1 MSKILRRPMFR
12 GGRVSSYGTGI
23 AAPLVPGYKEGG
35 QIGGG
40 IIYGKPMGD
49 RFGFAEPKTYSET
62 LKEQRR
68 LAELL
73 KDGFRTEEDIKKEY
87 ESRLRGLEPDVLF
100 GVEEFG
106 PGTFGDI
113 EQPMSELYEA
123 SNTPEAQ
130 SAYISEELAK
140 EQLLI
145 NEARELGAITDQLPP
160 KTAKEIQTEKNKN
173 IELAKLK
180 NLANQDTDTS
190 SQFESYFKEYL
201 PVIQEQLKPDSDS
214 SKRAKFLE
222 LAKAG
227 LSILSQPGGQT
238 LGEVVGKATAPSI
251 TNLQN
256 LMVQDEQAAQAPK
269 LLALQAA
276 IKRMDGPSA
285 TQLGIKGKRIQIV
298 AEDFVDKGLSADA
311 GYKAANTLD
320 KLRLQGSDLSG
331 KFEDEIPKNK
341 EDYPKNGTGKHYYYT
356 TTGELKIYDSDLKP
370 PKEFDISEIV
380 ELN

>member
-1 MSKILRRPMFR
+1 MFR

-49 RFGFAEPKTYSET
+49 RFGFAEPKSYSET

-73 KDGFRTEEDIKKEY
+73 KDGFRTEEDIRKEY
-87 ESRLRGLEPDVLF
+87 ESRLRGLEPDLLL
-100 GVEEFG
+100 GVDEFG
-106 PGTFGDI
+106 PGTFGDL
-113 EQPMSELYEA
+113 EQPTSELYEA
-123 SNTPEAQ
+123 ANTSEAE
-130 SAYISEELAK
+130 SAYIAEELAK
-140 EQLLI
+140 EKLLI
-145 NEARELGAITDQLPP
+145 DEARELGAVTDQLPP
-160 KTAKEIQTEKNKN
+160 KTAKEIKIEQDKI
-173 IELAKLK
+173 IELDKLK
-180 NLANQDTDTS
+180 ILNNQEQDTS
-190 SQFESYFKEYL
+190 SQFENYFKEYL

-256 LMVQDEQAAQAPK
+256 LMAQDEQAAQAPK

-276 IKRMDGPSA
+276 MKRMEGPSA
-285 TQLGIKGKRIQIV
+285 TELGIKGKRIQIV
-298 AEDFVDKGLSADA
+298 AEDFVNKGLSADA

-320 KLRLQGSDLSG
+320 QLRQKGSDLSG
-331 KFEDEIPKNK
+331 KFKTELPKNK
-341 EDYPKNGTGKHYYYT
+341 EDYPKKGTGKHYYYT
-356 TTGELKIYDSDLKP
+356 PEGDLKVYDSDTRE
-370 PKEFDISEIV
+370 EFDISELV